1 MPEFDPVNNPSH
13 YIKSSVLIQPIEL
26 TARLN
31 SCLGQALN
39 YIFRAPYKNNKEE
52 DIQKAIFYFNK
63 YKDVIAS
70 KKEDWEFEID
80 ETAWVLGRIFA
91 AYTKDPFAGAVL
103 ETLFRSR
110 VIKPEVLDKVID
122 FLIKY
127 LAGEES

>member
-1 MPEFDPVNNPSH
+1 MSEFDPVNNPSH

-91 AYTKDPFAGAVL
+91 AYTKDPFASAVL

-110 VIKPEVLDKVID
+110 VIKPEVLDEVID

-127 LAGEES
+127 LAGEEP